1 MTKSTRVDPARANRS
16 QLRGGDVGKAM
27 PALPNASTAAGC
39 TSAASR
45 PGCPHERAAKRFE
58 SRWARQASA
67 STLRSELRRETKTTS
82 IRCCMVK
89 RL

>member
-1 MTKSTRVDPARANRS
+1 MTTSALCDPARASRS
-16 QLRGGDVGKAM
+16 QLRGGEVGKAM
-27 PALPNASTAAGC
+27 PALPSASTAAGC

-45 PGCPHERAAKRFE
+45 PGCPHERTEKRFA

-82 IRCCMVK
+82 IRFCMVE